1 MVQKLLQA
9 LINNLGVKVG
19 DSRFHELT
27 GFNTVNLN
35 FYPPCPNPE
44 LTVGIGRHSDAG
56 MLTVLLQDNIGGLYV
71 RKAEPDHA
79 SPGNEL
85 WVEIPPV
92 HGALVINVGDSLQVY
107 INFHPHNYLPEA
119 VSLLLRGRGK
129 TVYILPSSDP
139 TLTLL
144 LLLIGFI
151 KYDDDDRLIC
161 KTY

>member
-9 LINNLGVKVG
+9 LINNLGVKLG

-119 VSLLLRGRGK
+119 ASLLLRVRGK
-129 TVYILPSSDP
+129 NVYILPFSDS
-139 TLTLL
+139 TFI

-151 KYDDDDRLIC
+151 KYDNDDRLIC